1 MLKEKNYLFSRLNQ
15 LLDVLVVI
23 AAFFVSLWSRNALLV
38 PNFFPT
44 EPIIAVNQHH
54 WLIWIMAVVVL
65 VMQGLLGVY
74 NSQRLRGA
82 RHLII
87 PIGVSCLVAAV
98 VALGLTV
105 VGPGLRIISKP
116 QVIYMALWM
125 FLLLVIKAA
134 LIKRFFLPSVAEA

>member
-1 MLKEKNYLFSRLNQ
+1 MLKEKNYLFFRLNQ

-23 AAFFVSLWSRNALLV
+23 AAFFVALWSRNALLV
-38 PNFFPT
+38 PNLFPT
-44 EPIIAVNQHH
+44 EPVIAVNPHH
-54 WLIWIMAVVVL
+54 WLILIMAIVVL

-87 PIGVSCLVAAV
+87 PIGVSCLAAAI

-105 VGPGLRIISKP
+105 FGPGLRIISKP
-116 QVIYMALWM
+116 QVIYMALWV
-125 FLLLVIKAA
+125 FILLMVKAA
-134 LIKRFFLPSVAEA
+134 LLKRFFLPSVAEA

>member
-23 AAFFVSLWSRNALLV
+23 VAFFMALWSRNALLV
-38 PNFFPT
+38 PNLFPT
-44 EPIIAVNQHH
+44 EPVIAVTPHH
-54 WLIWIMAVVVL
+54 WLIWIMAVVIL

-82 RHLII
+82 RHLIL
-87 PIGVSCLVAAV
+87 PIGVSCLAAAV
-98 VALGLTV
+98 IALGLTV

-116 QVIYMALWM
+116 QVIYMTLWV
-125 FLLLVIKAA
+125 FALLVIKSA